1 MSYNFEHLMRMQEQ
15 HDTLAVADALA
26 GKSLSPEQMVAAMIG
41 LGVGTAAFRHA
52 ALPWRW
58 GRFVMRKAWRGG
70 AA

>member
-1 MSYNFEHLMRMQEQ
+1 MGRAEEQ
-15 HDTLAVADALA
+15 LHRACVAYL
-26 GKSLSPEQMVAAMIG
+26 
-41 LGVGTAAFRHA
+41 RA

>member
-1 MSYNFEHLMRMQEQ
+1 MAYDFERLMRMQDK
-15 HDTLAVADALA
+15 HDALAVADALA
-26 GKSLSPEQMVAAMIG
+26 GKSLSPEQMAAAMIG
-41 LGVGTAAFRHA
+41 LGASAAAFRHA